1 MTPAFDEVALTT
13 YVCRKHPDRL
23 AVEPIAHRRCSACQ
37 IDAQRRYADDGIKRD
52 RDWRFT
58 YDSRDDMTPDGRNIR
73 TATANHATHMAK
85 INEEGK

>member
-1 MTPAFDEVALTT
+1 MTTPAFDEVTLTT

-37 IDAQRRYADDGIKRD
+37 IEAQARYVDDGIKRS
-52 RDWRFT
+52 RDWQFT

-73 TATANHATHMAK
+73 TATANHAAHYAK
-85 INEEGK
+85 MEEKE

>member
-1 MTPAFDEVALTT
+1 MTPAFDETVLPQ

-37 IDAQRRYADDGIKRD
+37 IDAQARYVDDGIKRS

-58 YDSRDDMTPDGRNIR
+58 YDSRDDMSTDGRNIR
-73 TATANHATHMAK
+73 TATANHAAHFAK